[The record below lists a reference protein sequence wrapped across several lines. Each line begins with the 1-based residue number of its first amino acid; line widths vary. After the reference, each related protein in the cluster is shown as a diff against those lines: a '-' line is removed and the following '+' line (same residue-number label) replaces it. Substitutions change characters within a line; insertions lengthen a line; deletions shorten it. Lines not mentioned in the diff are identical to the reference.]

1 MMILKI
7 TKDKALHSLQPVY
20 FSEYI
25 LRVKAWNFFFFFF
38 LNETSILVFVE
49 LAIFHHIYIR
59 TSFGKIVGKI
69 TR

>member
-1 MMILKI
+1 MMILKV
-7 TKDKALHSLQPVY
+7 TKNKALHSLQPVY

-25 LRVKAWNFFFFFF
+25 LRVKAWNFFFF